1 MCINKL
7 NIFMIRNLLT
17 TCFLLLFVAILW
29 AQSPRKALVEHFT
42 QASCPPCAYYNPLIK
57 PVLDRNDNKL
67 CRISYQV
74 SWPGFDPMNKD
85 NPGEVQ
91 TRVSYY
97 GVTGVPDSYLNA
109 VSSGPPTT
117 TLTDDAIRNATLI
130 PAPFSIALENTLLGD
145 YRSMEVRVTV
155 ARTGDFTGTPNL
167 RVAVLERIIE
177 WSTPPGS
184 NGETEFHHVF
194 KKFLPN
200 ATGTKLSELASNGD
214 SKTFV
219 FVFPFD
225 KLYDFRNLETVAFIQ
240 DDATH
245 QVHQAE
251 NAYLNIA
258 QSPGPDVALMQLSA
272 AGTLGDSLL
281 CGKNAYPVVQIINGG
296 NAEVNSL
303 EFRYSI
309 DQGVVQSHTWN
320 GRLGFLEKVEI
331 ALPALGFAPSKA
343 GNLLNLTIDKV
354 NGSDDVYPQNN
365 VSHIAFYQTPTTT
378 NTSTF
383 EFKPAAQPG
392 QISFR
397 IFDEQNQIILT
408 DGPFAD
414 NSTKKYPLTLE
425 AEKCYDVV
433 VSNGTTS
440 LNGTYKVFNDQNAL
454 VFQQRVI
461 GNGVFT
467 RRFGTHTLVGNSS
480 LDDNAGAFMLY
491 PNPTQGDVILHFE
504 SSLPVRGR
512 IECRATDGSLVWQ
525 GELQQ
530 RVRLP
535 ASDLAKGLYLVTLFH
550 EGGKQTRKLL
560 VH

>member
-1 MCINKL
+1 
-7 NIFMIRNLLT
+7 MIRNLLIV
-17 TCFLLLFVAILW
+17 FYLLIFVAGLW
-29 AQSPRKALVEHFT
+29 AQTPRKALVEHFT

-57 PVLDRNDNKL
+57 PVLDRNDDKV

-117 TLTDDAIRNATLI
+117 TLTDETIRNATLV
-130 PAPFSIALENTLLGD
+130 PAPFSIALENTLLED

-155 ARTGDFTGTPNL
+155 TRTADYTGTPNL
-167 RVAVLERIIE
+167 RVAVLEKIIE
-177 WSTPPGS
+177 WSSPPGS

-200 ATGTKLSELASNGD
+200 ATGTKLAELTANGK
-214 SKTFV
+214 SQSFV

-245 QVHQAE
+245 QVYQAE
-251 NAYLNIA
+251 NAYLNIT
-258 QSPGPDVALMQLSA
+258 QRPGLDVALMQLSA

-296 NAEVNSL
+296 NTEVSAL
-303 EFRYSI
+303 EFNYSI
-309 DQGVVQSHTWN
+309 DQGAVQSHTWN
-320 GRLGFLEKVEI
+320 GRLAYLEKVEI
-331 ALPALGFAPSKA
+331 ALPAIGFAPSKA

-354 NGSDDVYPQNN
+354 NGSADVFPSNN
-365 VSHIAFYQTPTTT
+365 SSHIPFYQTPTTT
-378 NTSTF
+378 NTSAF

-397 IFDEQNQIILT
+397 IYDEQNQIILA

-414 NSTKKYPLTLE
+414 NTTKKYPLTLE
-425 AEKCYDVV
+425 SEKCYDVV

-454 VFQQRVI
+454 IFQQRVI
-461 GNGVFT
+461 GTGVFT
-467 RRFGTHTLVGNSS
+467 RRFGTHTLVRDNTLSS
-480 LDDNAGAFMLY
+480 DAFAFSIF
-491 PNPTQGDVILHFE
+491 PNP
-504 SSLPVRGR
+504 SSGQAVLVFPDFMPNEGR
-512 IECRATDGSLVWQ
+512 IECRAMDGSLVWRSAI
-525 GELQQ
+525 Q
-530 RVRLP
+530 REVLLP
-535 ASDLAKGLYLVTLFH
+535 VAGLARGLYLVSVLH
-550 EGGKQTRKLL
+550 RGGKQTRKL
-560 VH
+560 VVN